1 MVDLEGSGGE
11 LAGDAAADVFAD
23 ALGEGGVAEG
33 EAAVVVV
40 ELDVVG
46 DERGELGEV
55 AAVVGVEEGGVE
67 GEEGGVELGLAVDLV
82 EAGGWRQA
90 GLREWRRGSGRWRR
104 VGAERARDRVRVVRR
119 LRMVRFSPGVSEEST
134 AGWGECSLFGV

>member
-46 DERGELGEV
+46 DERGEFGEV

-67 GEEGGVELGLAVDLV
+67 GEEGNVELGLAVDLV
-82 EAGGWRQA
+82 EREDGGRRGGGSGGSGPGGGW
-90 GLREWRRGSGRWRR
+90 GRRG
-104 VGAERARDRVRVVRR
+104 
-119 LRMVRFSPGVSEEST
+119 PGTE
-134 AGWGECSLFGV
+134 